1 MHCMEDHEYIMR
13 NCLIVSMACDAYYK
27 RKGMP
32 CFDFRGVVNHA
43 DDDQSDDDPPDFVA
57 MAESKYQADLRKTQR
72 AKEKSRR
79 IQAVTSGETLTR
91 KELSG
96 EVY

>member
-1 MHCMEDHEYIMR
+1 MEDHEYIMR
-13 NCLIVSMACDAYYK
+13 NCMIVSMACDAYCK

-32 CFDFRGVVNHA
+32 CFDFRGVVNHG
-43 DDDQSDDDPPDFVA
+43 DDDRPDGESPDFVA

-79 IQAVTSGETLTR
+79 IQAVMSGETLTR
-91 KELSG
+91 KGRSG
-96 EVY
+96 EVS